1 MTRAGAI
8 GIALGLICMS
18 FIAGWVLSRLGGM
31 KMVEA
36 GIAAAEAQHED
47 EVKDLREQAFVP
59 YFNQVGPDGLPVDQG
74 VALRYFLPNS
84 EDSVTFSKIDVG
96 LNPRP
101 DQYIKIEG
109 SGAITLSDS
118 AGTRQ
123 VATLGEARCA
133 EFFRKVIS
141 SGLAGYSEEA
151 VQLKQMLRRFDSA
164 SHVCFAPTTR
174 IRIVIGE
181 LKVNREFDLYVPDV
195 LSRDFPDIIEYR
207 AAVEIEKEILS
218 FIP

>member
-1 MTRAGAI
+1 M
-8 GIALGLICMS
+8 
-18 FIAGWVLSRLGGM
+18 
-31 KMVEA
+31 
-36 GIAAAEAQHED
+36 
-47 EVKDLREQAFVP
+47 
-59 YFNQVGPDGLPVDQG
+59 
-74 VALRYFLPNS
+74 
-84 EDSVTFSKIDVG
+84 
-96 LNPRP
+96 
-101 DQYIKIEG
+101 
-109 SGAITLSDS
+109 
-118 AGTRQ
+118 
-123 VATLGEARCA
+123 
-133 EFFRKVIS
+133 IS